1 MVNGLSRQSPQ
12 PHLHSERD
20 LKSHSQVAILL
31 LYVSRVLSSK
41 EEHVVTWRVEIL
53 DAIVAAEIEALPEDF
68 QAAFLRLAERIE
80 AVGLERIREPHV
92 RHLRGK
98 LWEMRLTGRDGI
110 GRAIYVSAAGR
121 RIVVLHAFVKKTQK
135 TPARAL
141 ELAERRAKEV
151 T

>member
-1 MVNGLSRQSPQ
+1 M
-12 PHLHSERD
+12 
-20 LKSHSQVAILL
+20 
-31 LYVSRVLSSK
+31 
-41 EEHVVTWRVEIL
+41 TWRVEIL
-53 DAIVAAEIEALPEDF
+53 DAVVAAEIEALPEDI

-98 LWEMRLTGRDGI
+98 LWEMRLTGREGI
-110 GRAIYVSAAGR
+110 GRAIYVAATGR

-141 ELAERRAKEV
+141 ELAEQRAKEM